1 VRESD
6 GRVRTGFLGTPLVL
20 PALAD
25 AGRWEEAYL
34 MLLREDVPSWLY
46 QVRQGAT
53 TVWERWDAIRP
64 DGSIH
69 PGTMSTPPEMAE
81 RPEGDH
87 PHMLSFNHYA
97 YGAVIDWVYRHV
109 AGLAPDRARPGYR
122 HVVVAPR
129 PVVGIDRVSAAIESP
144 FGRITGKWEV
154 DDARH
159 FSAEVELP
167 FGTTA
172 TFLPP
177 TTESSVVVVDRKTVA
192 GPVSLGPGR
201 HEISVSAARLV
212 RAATSART
220 VSDDGRIASGAL
232 GRGA

>member
-34 MLLREDVPSWLY
+34 MLLRQEMPSWLY
-46 QVRQGAT
+46 QARMGAT

-69 PGTMSTPPEMAE
+69 PGSMTTPPEMAD
-81 RPEGDH
+81 RPEGDE

-97 YGAVIDWVYRHV
+97 YGAVIDWVFRHV
-109 AGLAPDRARPGYR
+109 GGLAPVRERPGYR
-122 HVVVAPR
+122 HVIVAPR
-129 PVVGIDRVSAAIESP
+129 PVEGIDRASAALESP
-144 FGRITGKWEV
+144 YGRVVVGWQV
-154 DDARH
+154 DDGGG

-167 FGTTA
+167 FGTIA
-172 TFLPP
+172 TFVPP
-177 TTESSVVVVDRKTVA
+177 ATESSVVLVDGEATN
-192 GPVSLGPGR
+192 GPVTLDPGR
-201 HEISVSAARLV
+201 HEISVSAAHVV
-212 RAATSART
+212 RPSESTPE
-220 VSDDGRIASGAL
+220 VSDEDSLISGSL